1 MKTAFKPSERSI
13 SGAALRANIENWMTT
28 ALRDNPGIIAHLYGY
43 KGERPVPTADD
54 KKLVPWYN
62 EFTGKLLC
70 GMAQSYA
77 ALPSEDL
84 KRAGDE
90 LCAALRA
97 AQCEDS
103 YLGIYDENERFGQDG
118 ENWDVWGHY
127 HIISGLWKWHDAAD
141 NSEALD
147 TAMKAAE
154 CVWNYFTGSGR
165 SFDSAG
171 NQTMNLAI
179 SHVFV
184 ELYRTFKI
192 QKYLDAAVEIVEK
205 DWPKSGNWMNE
216 VLGGKEYYQS
226 SLPRWE
232 ALHTVM
238 TLGGLWDATGNKKYF
253 DALQAIWRSIR
264 KTDVHNTGGF
274 SSGEAAAGDPY
285 VEGAIETCCTV
296 AWMALSCEYLK
307 YSHDIA
313 AADALE
319 RAQYNGMLGSLMLDG
334 RYITYNTDMWAE
346 GRHRSQHVIGFQYNS
361 ASKEFNCCQANGA
374 AGLSRFTEWAVTAD
388 GSDVYVDFYCDGEI
402 ELDGLNICI
411 STDYPKNGIIG
422 IAVKNGSDT
431 SCKVHLRVP
440 AWTRSAILTINGQNA
455 RATAGEYAEFAVGA
469 GDSVSAG
476 LKLSMDIYT
485 EAGGNALSGAVSIY
499 RGPILLTSDDIAEV
513 RSVQELKCS
522 LDDIKNA
529 DVTFDGDHCITLT
542 VGDEKLYD
550 FYTCGRGCAYT
561 SWHKLN
567 V

>member
-1 MKTAFKPSERSI
+1 MITAFRPSERSV
-13 SGAALRANIENWMTT
+13 SGAALRANIDNWMTS
-28 ALRDNPGIIAHLYGY
+28 ALRDNPGIIAHLHGY

-77 ALPSEDL
+77 AMPSDQL
-84 KRAGDE
+84 KTAGDE

-97 AQCEDS
+97 AQCDDG
-103 YLGIYDENERFGQDG
+103 YLGIYDESERFGQDG

-127 HIISGLWKWHDAAD
+127 HIISGLWAWHDAAE

-154 CVWNYFTGSGR
+154 CVWNYFVGSGR

-184 ELYRTFKI
+184 ELYRTFGIK
-192 QKYLDAAVEIVEK
+192 KYLDAAIEIVET

-238 TLGGLWDATGNKKYF
+238 TLGGLWDATGNKKYY
-253 DALQAIWRSIR
+253 DALEAIWRSIR

-274 SSGEAAAGDPY
+274 SSGEAAAGDPFA
-285 VEGAIETCCTV
+285 EGAIETCCTI
-296 AWMALSCEYLK
+296 AWMALSCEYLR

-319 RAQYNGMLGSLMLDG
+319 RAQYNGMLGSLMPDG

-374 AGLSRFTEWAVTAD
+374 AGLSRFTKWAVTAD
-388 GSDVYVDFYCDGEI
+388 GDSVFADLYCDGQI
-402 ELDGLNICI
+402 ELDGLKV
-411 STDYPKNGIIG
+411 SVGTDYPKNGKISISLENRSG
-422 IAVKNGSDT
+422 RERRVNLRIPSWTSGARLTVNGQS
-431 SCKVHLRVP
+431 VP
-440 AWTRSAILTINGQNA
+440 A
-455 RATAGEYAEFAVGA
+455 
-469 GDSVSAG
+469 SAG
-476 LKLSMDIYT
+476 KYAVFTVAGGEVASAELDIEMNIYT
-485 EAGGNALSGAVSIY
+485 EAGANALEGAVSIY
-499 RGPILLTSDDIAEV
+499 RGPVLLTSDDIGEV
-513 RSVQELKCS
+513 GSVKELDCT
-522 LDDIKNA
+522 LDDIKKSA
-529 DVTFDGDHCITLT
+529 VSFEGEHFITLDT
-542 VGDEKLYD
+542 GSEKLYD

-561 SWHKLN
+561 SWHKIGE
-567 V
+567 